1 MFIKK
6 HQDLFRHSRK
16 FQSFNGMEVTG
27 KIDQKTIEK
36 MKQPRCGLPDVRRQ
50 SQDAPLAFS
59 TYGKYNFVAVSLLMD
74 ETGVPGE
81 TTDLPNDKFEKDVNF
96 GKKTLKK

>member
-1 MFIKK
+1 M
-6 HQDLFRHSRK
+6 FRHSRK

-27 KIDQKTIEK
+27 KINQKTIEK

-59 TYGKYNFVAVSLLMD
+59 TYGKYNFLAKELL
-74 ETGVPGE
+74 V
-81 TTDLPNDKFEKDVNF
+81 NDPASIICR
-96 GKKTLKK
+96 

>member
-1 MFIKK
+1 
-6 HQDLFRHSRK
+6 
-16 FQSFNGMEVTG
+16 MEVTG